1 MLLELAG
8 LPVPQAMPGKPLTSS
23 LQGASFPDRHRKFAR
38 SKCCR
43 ALAGGPGFGPLAR
56 SERFKPVA
64 SHGHGLG
71 ELLDLEADPGEVENL
86 WEG

>member
-1 MLLELAG
+1 MR
-8 LPVPQAMPGKPLTSS
+8 GKPLTPS
-23 LQGASFPDRHRKFAR
+23 LQRASLPDRHRKFAR
-38 SKCCR
+38 SECR
-43 ALAGGPGFGPLAR
+43 RGLAGGPGFGPLAR
-56 SERFKPVA
+56 SERFKQVA

>member
-38 SKCCR
+38 S
-43 ALAGGPGFGPLAR
+43 
-56 SERFKPVA
+56 ERFKPVA

-71 ELLDLEADPGEVENL
+71 ELLGLEADPGEVENL